1 MSYITPA
8 SRSCSITPAN
18 SPKAVTA
25 TGVLPFVGES
35 MRDWFSPMT
44 LGIVRVEN
52 VDGEA
57 VESVKWR
64 QTMGV
69 VMPMKEQRILN
80 KPEGQRAW
88 IWKSMY
94 TAAGVQLAL
103 NDILEDSDKIRYRVM
118 GKADYSQAGYMY
130 YELAQDY
137 VEPGNFR

>member
-1 MSYITPA
+1 
-8 SRSCSITPAN
+8 
-18 SPKAVTA
+18 
-25 TGVLPFVGES
+25 

-80 KPEGQRAW
+80 KPEGQRTW

-130 YELAQDY
+130 YELA
-137 VEPGNFR
+137 